1 MLIPVTTTK
10 IRTLRM
16 TNPYSTVD
24 LERCRVVVVPGW
36 YGGGT
41 GVVRWLVCAG
51 GWCAR
56 WWKGWCVP
64 GGGARC
70 GG

>member
-36 YGGGT
+36 YGGGRV
-41 GVVRWLVCAG
+41 GVCPVV
-51 GWCAR
+51 
-56 WWKGWCVP
+56 VP
-64 GGGARC
+64 GAVVNQYPK
-70 GG
+70 

>member
-36 YGGGT
+36 YGGWCVP
-41 GVVRWLVCAG
+41 VVG
-51 GWCAR
+51 
-56 WWKGWCVP
+56 VP
-64 GGGARC
+64 GGGRVGVCPVVVPGAVVNQYPK
-70 GG
+70 